1 MDYVVLNIPCRDGE
15 QCEIVTAELADY
27 PFESFETEGTLLK
40 AYIPGERLADCKAE
54 VDAMLGRMGLEGR
67 YVAIE
72 TQNWNALWER
82 NFPPV
87 EVEGRLLIRAPFHAP
102 APEGVAEVVIMP
114 RMSFGTGH
122 HATTWLMAS
131 ATLDLGVAGR
141 CGLDMGCGTGIL
153 SVAALKFGAAAMTA
167 VDIDEWACGSCR
179 ESAALNGVEDRMET
193 LCGSVESVAGREF
206 DFILANIGRNI
217 VVDMMPAFAAMLT
230 AGGRCVMSGFLAGDA
245 AAVEAAAAAAG
256 LEREMVEACDG
267 WAIVASRRAR
277 GQYKA

>member
-1 MDYVVLNIPCRDGE
+1 MTSGP
-15 QCEIVTAELADY
+15 
-27 PFESFETEGTLLK
+27 
-40 AYIPGERLADCKAE
+40 
-54 VDAMLGRMGLEGR
+54 
-67 YVAIE
+67 
-72 TQNWNALWER
+72 
-82 NFPPV
+82 
-87 EVEGRLLIRAPFHAP
+87 
-102 APEGVAEVVIMP
+102 
-114 RMSFGTGH
+114 
-122 HATTWLMAS
+122 
-131 ATLDLGVAGR
+131 
-141 CGLDMGCGTGIL
+141 
-153 SVAALKFGAAAMTA
+153 AAA
-167 VDIDEWACGSCR
+167 CR